1 MKRYISAILIPCLL
15 MQFVGCYSFRSITLE
30 ELKQFEGDNDIILT
44 TNKGEVI
51 INRNEEVFKTMN
63 WVAKDSSLYI
73 EKIESVPIGDNENI
87 RRQHTTNQEIG
98 YNDIESIQVK
108 SSDVLGTIGLTA
120 ATLIVFYILIWGI
133 STGFD
138 TDFR

>member
-51 INRNEEVFKTMN
+51 INRNEEVYKTMN

>member
-15 MQFVGCYSFRSITLE
+15 MQFVGCYSFRSMTLE

-73 EKIESVPIGDNENI
+73 ENIESVPIGDNENI
-87 RRQHTTNQEIG
+87 RRQDTTNQEIG

-120 ATLIVFYILIWGI
+120 AILIVFYILIRGI

>member
-15 MQFVGCYSFRSITLE
+15 MQFVGCYSFRSMTLE

-73 EKIESVPIGDNENI
+73 ENIESVPIGDNENI
-87 RRQHTTNQEIG
+87 RRQDTTNQEID

-108 SSDVLGTIGLTA
+108 SSDVLGTIGVTA
-120 ATLIVFYILIWGI
+120 ATLIVLVILIRGI

>member
-73 EKIESVPIGDNENI
+73 ENIESVPIGDNENI
-87 RRQHTTNQEIG
+87 RRQDTTNQEID

-108 SSDVLGTIGLTA
+108 SSDVLGTIGVTA
-120 ATLIVFYILIWGI
+120 ATLIVLVILIRGI